1 MRRGCCRGF
10 GSAVT
15 DYGCKNG
22 KDWWGNPCAPVID
35 IPFCINGRDPLG
47 RPCGGEP
54 EAKKTPWGLLLALAA
69 GAAYLV
75 WS

>member
-1 MRRGCCRGF
+1 MRRF
-10 GSAVT
+10 GTTIDLDRCV
-15 DYGCKNG
+15 GG

-35 IPFCINGRDPLG
+35 IPWCINGRDPQG

-54 EAKKTPWGLLLALAA
+54 ETPWGLLLALAA
-69 GAAYLV
+69 GAVYLV